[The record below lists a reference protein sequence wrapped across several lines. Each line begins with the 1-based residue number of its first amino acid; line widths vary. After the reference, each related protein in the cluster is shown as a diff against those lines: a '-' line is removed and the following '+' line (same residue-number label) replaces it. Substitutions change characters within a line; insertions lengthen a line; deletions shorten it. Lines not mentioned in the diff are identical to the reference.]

1 MFHNQA
7 LNAKGAQLIW
17 SSAPTIRRS
26 STTISPG
33 AIRSGLLRKAPI
45 KHRRFILY
53 QISVHGKTKPSD
65 ADTWSGVMV
74 RCPSLPIGA
83 RLRMARDNSPKNGR
97 GERVRLSA
105 RKARLDEASTHP
117 KIVQLN
123 LFDLPG
129 ITDLE
134 GRWGCQQSLTLPAR
148 DGDSEIFSCP
158 TRKADSDPRWYSPQK
173 RYQIPW
179 VDGQSDRGG
188 RRWRM
193 HFLTSPRLSPP
204 NRTAPGWIVLKLAR
218 LHRCSDGL
226 QSVGRMLEHRSFGY
240 TLDVHNL
247 RFIKLLKS

>member
-26 STTISPG
+26 STTISSG
-33 AIRSGLLRKAPI
+33 AIRSGLLRKVPI

-53 QISVHGKTKPSD
+53 QISVHGRTKRSD

-74 RCPSLPIGA
+74 RCLSLPIGA
-83 RLRMARDNSPKNGR
+83 RLRMARDNSPKIR
-97 GERVRLSA
+97 QQAQLI
-105 RKARLDEASTHP
+105 RK
-117 KIVQLN
+117 LN
-123 LFDLPG
+123 L
-129 ITDLE
+129 